1 MTKKQD
7 QIFDRISRQRA
18 RHSGKVKADNISA
31 RMPGSDKQKL
41 AAMEQ
46 MIEVLRQRLR
56 DNGLSDE
63 VR

>member
-1 MTKKQD
+1 MKSKSDEIFARIRAQADRRTK
-7 QIFDRISRQRA
+7 A
-18 RHSGKVKADNISA
+18 VKYDNISA
-31 RMPGSDKQKL
+31 RMPGTDKQKL

-56 DNGLSDE
+56 DNGLSDD